1 MCPRKTLQKDEPS
14 VIGAEEVG
22 LTAYREESV
31 FCEIKLEIC
40 DIAFRAMI
48 PLITRFVEFGCGSPS
63 TVVLRDL
70 VTMPRRVIVTTHE
83 SGGNIA

>member
-1 MCPRKTLQKDEPS
+1 MCPRKTLWKDEPS
-14 VIGAEEVG
+14 DIGTEEVG

-31 FCEIKLEIC
+31 FCEIKLEIS

-63 TVVLRDL
+63 TVVLQNL
-70 VTMPRRVIVTTHE
+70 ITMPRRVIVKTHE
-83 SGGNIA
+83 SGGDIT